1 MKITFE
7 EPDNG
12 IRISSVK
19 IIWNNDV
26 LPPVM
31 LTKSIFSNEWSVE
44 LNDLAPG
51 KYEYRFLINEQFT
64 LNNPKANMYSPDK
77 AQLLWSLLVIDKDG
91 TQLFSNEHNSV
102 HIEAIQM
109 NDDYYDDIRDF
120 QTEFSTDISKQA
132 VIRYTFT
139 RVKGAHT
146 VNVLWI
152 SPDNKVSEW
161 AESVLINPETIWF
174 GLDFSSLAG
183 ISSGMWSVHLFVDGE
198 YILKNDFN
206 VKYVQS
212 VSHSLNMS
220 V

>member
-1 MKITFE
+1 MKLTFE

-12 IRISSVK
+12 IRILSVK
-19 IIWNNDV
+19 ILWNDDNMT
-26 LPPVM
+26 PVS
-31 LTKSIFSNEWSVE
+31 LTKSLLSNEWSVE
-44 LNDLAPG
+44 LKDLVPG
-51 KYEYRFLINEQFT
+51 KYEYRFLINEEFT

-77 AQLLWSLLVIDKDG
+77 VQMLWSLLVIDKDG
-91 TQLFSNEHNSV
+91 TQLFSNEQNRV
-102 HIEAIQM
+102 HIEAIHM
-109 NDDYYDDIRDF
+109 NDDYYDDVRDY
-120 QTEFSTDISKQA
+120 QAEFSTDISKQV

-161 AESVLINPETIWF
+161 SESILIKSETIWF
-174 GLDFSSLAG
+174 GLNFSSLAN
-183 ISSGMWSVHLFVDGE
+183 ISSGMWSAHLFIDGE

-206 VKYVQS
+206 IKYVPS
-212 VSHSLNMS
+212 APHSLNMS